1 MSQSIDKVGSPT
13 QYLVRNRRFWLNQQ
27 PTTEE
32 PLLTFKPHSLPDYYA
47 HTPRGLE
54 RLAIQGGGSR
64 YVHGDASL
72 QELMIPLIAIKND
85 RHAQPVKQV
94 DLALLNEF
102 TIISS
107 YQFSLSLIQIQAISS
122 NRRSKEVIVYVEN
135 KDGYLISNKLT
146 LIADYRQDSSNNR
159 VLTGNIII
167 QSSLNERYQPAR
179 IIIENIIDP
188 NDRQEISVMLDLPE
202 ID

>member
-1 MSQSIDKVGSPT
+1 M
-13 QYLVRNRRFWLNQQ
+13 
-27 PTTEE
+27 
-32 PLLTFKPHSLPDYYA
+32 TFKPHSLPDYYA